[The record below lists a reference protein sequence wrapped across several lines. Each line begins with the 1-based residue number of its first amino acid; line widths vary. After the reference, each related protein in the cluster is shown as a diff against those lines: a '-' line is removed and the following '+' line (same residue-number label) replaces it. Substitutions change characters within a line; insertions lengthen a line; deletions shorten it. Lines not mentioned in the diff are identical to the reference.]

1 MVLCQSFFVAG
12 SCKKDFV
19 AFDKGGC
26 IGISHDTYSDGRD
39 KSSGENACQK
49 LNSDSVLMG
58 GDEYCGANAA
68 GRKALLKV

>member
-1 MVLCQSFFVAG
+1 MSILCFLAG

-26 IGISHDTYSDGRD
+26 IGISHDTYRDGRD
-39 KSSGENACQK
+39 KSLGENACRK

-68 GRKALLKV
+68 GRNALIKV